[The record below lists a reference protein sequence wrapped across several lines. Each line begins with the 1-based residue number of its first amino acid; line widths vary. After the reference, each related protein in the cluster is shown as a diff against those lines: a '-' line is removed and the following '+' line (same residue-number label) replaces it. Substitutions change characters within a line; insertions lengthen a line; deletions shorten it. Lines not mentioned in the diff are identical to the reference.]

1 MKSFA
6 ARLSGLC
13 NAKGL
18 FSTFVGF
25 ALLFCIKG
33 LPAGGLAT
41 GTNGLATGTNGLET
55 SANRPSCQSGYGNN
69 I

>member
-6 ARLSGLC
+6 TRLSGLC

-33 LPAGGLAT
+33 LPAGGLAA
-41 GTNGLATGTNGLET
+41 GLNGLET
-55 SANRPSCQSGYGNN
+55 SANRPSRQSGYGNN